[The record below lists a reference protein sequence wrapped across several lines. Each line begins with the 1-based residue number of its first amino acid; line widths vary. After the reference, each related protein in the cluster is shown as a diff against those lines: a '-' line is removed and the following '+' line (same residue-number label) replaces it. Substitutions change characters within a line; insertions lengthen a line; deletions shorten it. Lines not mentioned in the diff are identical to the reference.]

1 LYFITL
7 KQQNME
13 NSKGQ
18 NRHSDQDM
26 NQKNRKGGVR
36 EDMTS
41 SNADHSNAAPNRGGT
56 TDMGSDNQLRGATGA
71 STRSNRGSGI
81 STKRNVTGSDY
92 DGQVSE
98 G

>member
-1 LYFITL
+1 
-7 KQQNME
+7 ME

-18 NRHSDQDM
+18 NRSSEQDL
-26 NQKNRKGGVR
+26 NQNNKKGGVR

-56 TDMGSDNQLRGATGA
+56 TDMGSDNQLRGASGA
-71 STRSNRGSGI
+71 NTRSNRGAGI
-81 STKRNVTGSDY
+81 TTKRNVTGSDY

>member
-1 LYFITL
+1 
-7 KQQNME
+7 ME
-13 NSKGQ
+13 NKQRQERNSQ
-18 NRHSDQDM
+18 QDM
-26 NQKNRKGGVR
+26 NQQPDSNQQQNRSGGMR

-41 SNADHSNAAPNRGGT
+41 SNSDHQNASANRGGT
-56 TDMGSDNQLRGATGA
+56 TDMGSDNALRGATGA
-71 STRSNRGSGI
+71 SSRSNRGSGV